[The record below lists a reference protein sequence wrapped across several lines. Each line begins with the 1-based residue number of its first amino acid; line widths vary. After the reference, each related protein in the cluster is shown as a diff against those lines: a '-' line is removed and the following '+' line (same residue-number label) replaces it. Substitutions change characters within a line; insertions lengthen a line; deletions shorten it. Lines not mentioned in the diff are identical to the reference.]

1 MKKKMT
7 FIIVAV
13 VVIIIAVY
21 IGINKSQDKVSS
33 ANKKDKAVSVNKK
46 DNVNK
51 KASENNKKVAAAVN
65 KDQGKATEPQK
76 EEVKDDALNVSVGS
90 TTGSVSDKGE
100 VSINFE
106 NATKNGINACELL
119 VKYDSSVIKVGEI
132 NPGKIVED
140 PKVNFFT
147 KNDEKTGEMKIFY
160 MPNTKEGKDIT
171 KKGDFAK
178 IKFQIKQGAKKGASA
193 IEVVQS
199 SVFCDK
205 ALHKYKAS
213 IKNGNVTVK

>member
-13 VVIIIAVY
+13 LVIVIAVY
-21 IGINKSQDKVSS
+21 IGINKSQAKVSN
-33 ANKKDKAVSVNKK
+33 ANKKDKAVSENKK

-65 KDQGKATEPQK
+65 KTQGKTAEAQK

-90 TTGSVSDKGE
+90 TSGSVSDNRE

-106 NATKNGINACELL
+106 NATKNGISACELL
-119 VKYDSSVIKVGEI
+119 IKYDSTVIKIGEI
-132 NPGKIVED
+132 NSGKIVED

-160 MPNTKEGKDIT
+160 MPNTKGGKDIT

-178 IKFQIKQGAKKGASA
+178 IKFQIKQGAKKGASS
-193 IEVVQS
+193 IEVAQT

-213 IKNGNVTVK
+213 IKNGNITVK

>member
-7 FIIVAV
+7 FIIAAV
-13 VVIIIAVY
+13 LIIVIAVY
-21 IGINKSQDKVSS
+21 IGINKSEDRAS
-33 ANKKDKAVSVNKK
+33 ANKKDNAASESKRN
-46 DNVNK
+46 NVNK
-51 KASENNKKVAAAVN
+51 KTSENNKKVAAAVN
-65 KDQGKATEPQK
+65 NNQGKTAEAQK

-90 TTGSVSDKGE
+90 TSGSALDNGE

-119 VKYDSSVIKVGEI
+119 IKYDSSVIKVGEI

-178 IKFQIKQGAKKGASA
+178 IKFQIKQGAKKGASSVQ
-193 IEVVQS
+193 VVQS

-213 IKNGNVTVK
+213 IKEGNVTVK

>member
-1 MKKKMT
+1 MKKKMI
-7 FIIVAV
+7 FIIAAV
-13 VVIIIAVY
+13 LIIIVAVY
-21 IGINKSQDKVSS
+21 IGINKSQDNGSTNKTNS
-33 ANKKDKAVSVNKK
+33 AASASKK

-51 KASENNKKVAAAVN
+51 NTSENNKKVAAVN
-65 KDQGKATEPQK
+65 KTQGKVAETQSK
-76 EEVKDDALNVSVGS
+76 DVKDSALNVSVGS
-90 TTGSVSDKGE
+90 ASSSVSGSGE
-100 VSINFE
+100 IPINFE
-106 NATKNGINACELL
+106 NATENGINACELL
-119 VKYDSSVIKVGEI
+119 IKYDAAVIKIEEI

-140 PKVNFFT
+140 PKVNFFA
-147 KNDEKTGEMKIFY
+147 KNDEKTGQMKIFY

-178 IKFQIKQGAKKGASA
+178 IKFQIKQGAKKGVSS

-213 IKNGNVTVK
+213 IKNGNITVK

>member
-1 MKKKMT
+1 MKKKVT
-7 FIIVAV
+7 FIIAAV
-13 VVIIIAVY
+13 LIIVIAVY
-21 IGINKSQDKVSS
+21 IGINKSQDKGSTNKTNNAAS
-33 ANKKDKAVSVNKK
+33 ASKK

-51 KASENNKKVAAAVN
+51 KTSENNKKVAAAVN
-65 KDQGKATEPQK
+65 KTQDKTTETQSN
-76 EEVKDDALNVSVGS
+76 EVKDDALNVSVGS
-90 TTGSVSDKGE
+90 ASGSVSDNGE

-119 VKYDSSVIKVGEI
+119 IKYDAAVIKIGEI

-147 KNDEKTGEMKIFY
+147 KNDEKTGQMKIFY

-178 IKFQIKQGAKKGASA
+178 IKFQIKQGAKKGASS

-213 IKNGNVTVK
+213 IKNGNITVK